1 MPGENRRIRVDC
13 VAILIALV
21 MVLSCVCP
29 ISAQV
34 QTSPA
39 GKNVQSALPA
49 SSGSDKSTS
58 SVASASPNVAIPA
71 STSAAVKETV
81 PPDVKV
87 PTAPAVK
94 ENDKAKP
101 EDSYIVGIADGLYIS
116 VWKEADLSGSVVVR
130 PDGMITVPVVGDVHV
145 AGLTTPQVQDLLTAK
160 LKDVVAE
167 PQVTVIV
174 RDIRSRKVYLVGKV
188 GRPGAISLTSP
199 ETVLQLLSE
208 AGGPAQL
215 AKPQKMYI
223 LRTTGDKQKR
233 IDFNYK
239 KVLAGTE
246 PDMEVMVGDIIV
258 VP

>member
-1 MPGENRRIRVDC
+1 V
-13 VAILIALV
+13 
-21 MVLSCVCP
+21 VLGCVCP

-39 GKNVQSALPA
+39 GKNVQAALPA
-49 SSGSDKSTS
+49 SSASNNSAT
-58 SVASASPNVAIPA
+58 SVASANPNVGIPA
-71 STSAAVKETV
+71 STPSAAKETV
-81 PPDVKV
+81 PPDVKA
-87 PTAPAVK
+87 PATPAVK
-94 ENDKAKP
+94 ESDKAKP

-116 VWKEADLSGSVVVR
+116 VWKEPDLSGAVVVR
-130 PDGMITVPVVGDVHV
+130 PDGMITVPVVGDVHI

-188 GRPGAISLTSP
+188 GRPGAIALTSP
-199 ETVLQLLSE
+199 QTVLQLLAE
-208 AGGPAQL
+208 AGGPSQL
-215 AKPQKMYI
+215 AKPQKMYV

-246 PDMEVMVGDIIV
+246 PDIEVMVGDIIV